1 MALWNSISGQ
11 NTSQLP
17 TMHPWDVPLHLHSF
31 THSLPSIFPAAQARL
46 DDKIKL
52 FQKVY

>member
-11 NTSQLP
+11 DTPAS
-17 TMHPWDVPLHLHSF
+17 HPAPLGCASAPHSF
-31 THSLPSIFPAAQARL
+31 THPLPSIFPAARTRL